1 MKKRSTFN
9 QVLDRIAVSFVGL
22 FVMMFLEG
30 VLTLGT
36 AFKFEVYNWFGIML
50 QCMVIFITVWLSN
63 RIYEAELR

>member
-1 MKKRSTFN
+1 MFN

-36 AFKFEVYNWFGIML
+36 VFKFEMYNWFGIML

>member
-1 MKKRSTFN
+1 MKKRSMFN

-36 AFKFEVYNWFGIML
+36 VFKFEMYNWFGIML

>member
-1 MKKRSTFN
+1 MKKRSMFN

-22 FVMMFLEG
+22 FIMMFLEG

-36 AFKFEVYNWFGIML
+36 VFKFEMYNWFGIML